1 MKTSLV
7 AVVLAV
13 SAMAVGQ
20 AAAPQ
25 SPAQPAPAQQS
36 QPQPQTQQPQ
46 AAPAQQ
52 QPPAPQQ
59 KKEIKDP
66 AEYNAYVGAVQ
77 QSDAAAKIS
86 GLEAFLTQYPNSVM
100 KEDALELLMGTYQ
113 QAGNQ
118 AKVIDA
124 ANRLLA
130 ANPDNTRGL

>member
-46 AAPAQQ
+46 AAARAVSEEMQMLR
-52 QPPAPQQ
+52 PQLFETQ
-59 KKEIKDP
+59 TTQLNVDP
-66 AEYNAYVGAVQ
+66 MRE
-77 QSDAAAKIS
+77 
-86 GLEAFLTQYPNSVM
+86 
-100 KEDALELLMGTYQ
+100 GT
-113 QAGNQ
+113 
-118 AKVIDA
+118 V
-124 ANRLLA
+124 R
-130 ANPDNTRGL
+130 

>member
-86 GLEAFLTQYPNSVM
+86 GLEAFLSQYHQPVIPYDL
-100 KEDALELLMGTYQ
+100 KIGFGLVQLTLLILFL
-113 QAGNQ
+113 
-118 AKVIDA
+118 AKSG
-124 ANRLLA
+124 RKH
-130 ANPDNTRGL
+130 G